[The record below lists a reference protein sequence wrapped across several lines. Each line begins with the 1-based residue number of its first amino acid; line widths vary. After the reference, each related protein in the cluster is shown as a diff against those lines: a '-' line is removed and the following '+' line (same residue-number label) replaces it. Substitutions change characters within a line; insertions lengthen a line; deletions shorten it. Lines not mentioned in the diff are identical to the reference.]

1 MYKLR
6 EASHSLI
13 QHISYKRVS
22 VVKYHHSDKKGKQKV
37 IQYLLSNRILMNSAR
52 ILFRNIYAMCQ
63 ERII

>member
-1 MYKLR
+1 MYKLP

-52 ILFRNIYAMCQ
+52 ILIRNIYAMCQ
-63 ERII
+63 DRII